1 MFSAFLLSFVRYKI
15 RKMRIIIPMAGMGK
29 RLRPHTLVTP
39 KPLVRI
45 AEKPIVQRLV
55 EDIVSI
61 QTEKVEE
68 IAFVIGR
75 FGKEVESNLIAL
87 AEQLGAKGTIHY
99 QDQALGTAHAI
110 MCAES
115 ALTGPVTVAF
125 ADTLFRADFKLDPNA
140 DGVLWVKK
148 IEDPRQFGVVELNT
162 EGTIVSFQEKPQ
174 EFISDLAMIGIYY
187 FKDGEWLKRELQ
199 YLLDNNIMNGGEYQ
213 LPDAM
218 RNMMK
223 QGAKFV
229 PGEVNEWMDCGNKKA
244 VVETMVSVVSRL
256 PQNHNVQLE
265 GDSKIIEPCYFGSN
279 VVISNS
285 TIGPNVS
292 VASNV
297 SIVNSKLE
305 STSVESNCKI
315 ENCQL
320 TNSLIDEYCQV
331 AGVNGVL
338 DLGSYNSIQIN
349 D

>member
-1 MFSAFLLSFVRYKI
+1 
-15 RKMRIIIPMAGMGK
+15 MRIVIPMAGMGK

-68 IAFVIGR
+68 IAFIIGR
-75 FGKEVESNLIAL
+75 FGKEVENNLIAL

-110 MCAES
+110 MCAQS

-125 ADTLFRADFKLDPNA
+125 ADTLFRADFKLDPKA

-148 IEDPRQFGVVELNT
+148 IEDPRQFGVVELNA

-187 FKDGEWLKRELQ
+187 FKDGEWLKREIQ

-223 QGAKFV
+223 KGAKFV
-229 PGEVNEWMDCGNKKA
+229 PGEVDEWMDCGNKKA

-256 PQNHNVQLE
+256 PQNHNVQLQ

-279 VVISNS
+279 VIISNS
-285 TIGPNVS
+285 IVGPNVS

-297 SIVNSKLE
+297 SITNSKLE
-305 STSVESNCKI
+305 NTSIESNCKI

-320 TNSLIDEYCQV
+320 TNSLVDEYCQLV
-331 AGVNGVL
+331 GVNGVL